1 MEFPG
6 AKPKVG
12 NLALAPELVETVSAA
27 VDELERDIQLAA
39 LQSDPLRYI
48 FKALATH
55 LKALYRV
62 LTDATLTIG
71 AQLQEARRP
80 IAEEDI
86 RRLSKASADGAW
98 RATAELVRAHVWR
111 NVLIAV
117 AASLLLLI
125 GAFGAGYWFHG
136 SQQLVAGVSAG
147 GQECH
152 EQQGGTICFIPVW
165 AKLPPAKAQ

>member
-1 MEFPG
+1 MDTLMPPDP
-6 AKPKVG
+6 AR
-12 NLALAPELVETVSAA
+12 LRLAPELPEIIANARAEIDRAIEVGGLQNDLIRHAFTALSVH
-27 VDELERDIQLAA
+27 LE
-39 LQSDPLRYI
+39 
-48 FKALATH
+48 
-55 LKALYRV
+55 ALYRV

-71 AQLQEARRP
+71 NQLQEARRP

-98 RATAELVRAHVWR
+98 RTTAELVRAHVWR

-125 GAFGAGYWFHG
+125 GAGYWFHG
-136 SQQLVAGVSAG
+136 SQQLVVGVSAG
-147 GQECH
+147 KQECQ

-165 AKLPPAKAQ
+165 ANLPPAK